1 MFILQTAMRT
11 RREKLPKAIPEPT
24 AGATAVS
31 HSVCYPGVL
40 GVDDGI
46 LAEREKKVILIG

>member
-1 MFILQTAMRT
+1 MMFILQTAMRT

-24 AGATAVS
+24 AGTTAVS

-46 LAEREKKVILIG
+46 LAEIEKEMLF